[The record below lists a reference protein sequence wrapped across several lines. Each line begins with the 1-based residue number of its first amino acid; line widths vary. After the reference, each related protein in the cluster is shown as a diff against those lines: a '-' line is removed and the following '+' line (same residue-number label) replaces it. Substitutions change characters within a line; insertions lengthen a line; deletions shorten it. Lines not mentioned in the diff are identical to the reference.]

1 MKKIEINGISYDIDY
16 NALTYIEYRKK
27 FNKGIFEDIATIQSF
42 ITMQVLIADKIKK
55 ENPDIT
61 ETEITKELSKYMLK
75 NIDEYIEA
83 VTRITY
89 IGIFATNEKVGT
101 YEDWLKTIKKIKTN
115 DKWIVEV
122 TEFAV
127 DCFC

>member
-42 ITMQVLIADKIKK
+42 ITIQVLIADKIKK

-83 VTRITY
+83 ITRITY
-89 IGIFATNEKVGT
+89 IGILTANEKIGT
-101 YEDWLKTIKKIKTN
+101 YEEWLKTIKKIKTN